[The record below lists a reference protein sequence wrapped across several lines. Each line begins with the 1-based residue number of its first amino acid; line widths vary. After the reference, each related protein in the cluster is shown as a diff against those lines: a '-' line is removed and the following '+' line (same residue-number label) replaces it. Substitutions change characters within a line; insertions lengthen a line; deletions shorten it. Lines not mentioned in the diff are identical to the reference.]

1 MKIENLGHIVLKVRN
16 RARSEAF
23 YHGVLG
29 LPVAA
34 RSDKLNMTFFSL
46 GATHHDLAIAEVGDD
61 AALATRHQTGLAHV
75 AFKIG
80 DTLEALKRARQELEA
95 AGIAST
101 AIDHIVSK
109 SLYLADPDGNRI
121 ELYVDQ
127 SDVWKQ
133 DSQAVASSAP
143 MTL

>member
-1 MKIENLGHIVLKVRN
+1 MVWHSSCALWPQDKG
-16 RARSEAF
+16 
-23 YHGVLG
+23 GPDG
-29 LPVAA
+29 L
-34 RSDKLNMTFFSL
+34 
-46 GATHHDLAIAEVGDD
+46 
-61 AALATRHQTGLAHV
+61 ALACARTGRTDRGFKALKQTVKL

-80 DTLEALKRARQELEA
+80 DTLDALKQARLELEA

-109 SLYLADPDGNRI
+109 SLYLADPDGTRI

-143 MTL
+143 MML